1 MGQWYYKLGPE
12 EKGPVSQEELAGM
25 YHRKEIG
32 PKTLVRSGSVRE
44 WTPIDEMVELKEP
57 LLDVRPEEAKVV
69 LEEAREMEEAPKVRP
84 WVRFVGRMFDYCWF
98 GIVLLF
104 ILGSVGLSLAE
115 NPFGIL
121 LIPFLWVFVEA
132 IFLSTWGETPGKW
145 LVQTSVRRSNGQKL
159 SFRDAIYR
167 SFSVWWIGM
176 GAGIFIVSLI
186 TMIVACVKLSNN
198 KITTWDRSGK
208 FDVRHRTIGP
218 LRIIVL
224 AIFFFVILWMLFPA
238 IFHAN

>member
-1 MGQWYYKLGPE
+1 MAQWYYKLGPE

-25 YHRKEIG
+25 VHRKEIG
-32 PKTLVRSGSVRE
+32 PKTLVRGGAVKE
-44 WTPIDEMVELKEP
+44 WTPIDELEDLKEP
-57 LLDVRPEEAKVV
+57 LLDVRSEEGKVA
-69 LEEAREMEEAPKVRP
+69 LEEAREVEEAPKVRP

-98 GIVLLF
+98 GIVLTFVLEM
-104 ILGSVGLSLAE
+104 VGLSLTA

-121 LIPFLWVFVEA
+121 LIPFLWVFAEA
-132 IFLSTWGETPGKW
+132 MFLSTWGETPGKW
-145 LVQTSVRRSNGQKL
+145 LTQTSVRCANGQKL

-176 GAGIFIVSLI
+176 GAGIFIVSLV

-198 KITTWDRSGK
+198 RITTWDKSGK
-208 FDVRHRTIGP
+208 FAVRHHTMGP

-224 AIFFFVILWMLFPA
+224 IAFFAVIIWMLFPTVTYG
-238 IFHAN
+238 N